1 MKTNEWIVSP
11 EKLRENNRKAIERD
25 RAQEAETRRRR
36 IETAQRIA
44 IAILLIAIIGLL
56 IRSINKMDN
65 EFMKNCTE
73 AGNSVTFCQR
83 AINGQ

>member
-36 IETAQRIA
+36 IETSQRIA
-44 IAILLIAIIGLL
+44 IAILLIAITGLL

-73 AGNSVTFCQR
+73 AGNSVTLCQR

>member
-44 IAILLIAIIGLL
+44 IAILLIASTGLL

>member
-36 IETAQRIA
+36 IETVQRIA
-44 IAILLIAIIGLL
+44 IAILLIAITGLL

>member
-25 RAQEAETRRRR
+25 RAQEAETKRRR

-44 IAILLIAIIGLL
+44 IAILLIAITGLL

>member
-25 RAQEAETRRRR
+25 RAQETETRRRR

-44 IAILLIAIIGLL
+44 IAILLIAITSLL

>member
-44 IAILLIAIIGLL
+44 IAILLITITGLL

-65 EFMKNCTE
+65 EFIKNCTE

>member
-25 RAQEAETRRRR
+25 RAQETETRRRR

-44 IAILLIAIIGLL
+44 IAILLIAITGLL

>member
-11 EKLRENNRKAIERD
+11 EKLRENNMKAIERD

-44 IAILLIAIIGLL
+44 IAILLIAITGLL

>member
-1 MKTNEWIVSP
+1 MKTNEWIISP

-44 IAILLIAIIGLL
+44 IAILLIAITGLL

>member
-11 EKLRENNRKAIERD
+11 EKLKENNRKAIERD

-44 IAILLIAIIGLL
+44 IAILLIAITGLL

>member
-25 RAQEAETRRRR
+25 RAQETETRRRR

-44 IAILLIAIIGLL
+44 IAILLIAITGLL

-83 AINGQ
+83 AING

>member
-25 RAQEAETRRRR
+25 RAQETETRRRR

-44 IAILLIAIIGLL
+44 IAILLIAITGLL

-73 AGNSVTFCQR
+73 AGNSVKFCQR

>member
-36 IETAQRIA
+36 IETAQRIV
-44 IAILLIAIIGLL
+44 IAILLIAITGLL

>member
-11 EKLRENNRKAIERD
+11 EKLKENSIRAIERD
-25 RAQEAETRRRR
+25 RAQAEEARRQKRETTQK
-36 IETAQRIA
+36 IIITG
-44 IAILLIAIIGLL
+44 LLIAITGLL
-56 IRSINKMDN
+56 IRTINKMDN